1 MGRQGRWF
9 WGILL
14 TAFLVTMG
22 LGIYPLINP
31 SFSQALSTQASSLG
45 TQAIVTPLGGEVAQ
59 AQAPEA
65 GESAVFVDPAGQYEI
80 RLLEGYQTYGIA
92 NTTVIEAAD
101 GNLAYTALVVPTFD
115 PGVQLTDAALAQM
128 ARETF
133 QQGEGFIT
141 KEFQPTQSGIKVNW
155 QGRVTTRGS
164 QRLSGS
170 IFARQEGDQ
179 VLLLLLA
186 ATDAG
191 QDALVEAI
199 ATLPASLKLTTP

>member
-1 MGRQGRWF
+1 
-9 WGILL
+9 
-14 TAFLVTMG
+14 
-22 LGIYPLINP
+22 
-31 SFSQALSTQASSLG
+31 
-45 TQAIVTPLGGEVAQ
+45 
-59 AQAPEA
+59 
-65 GESAVFVDPAGQYEI
+65 
-80 RLLEGYQTYGIA
+80 
-92 NTTVIEAAD
+92 
-101 GNLAYTALVVPTFD
+101 
-115 PGVQLTDAALAQM
+115 
-128 ARETF
+128 
-133 QQGEGFIT
+133 
-141 KEFQPTQSGIKVNW
+141 VNW